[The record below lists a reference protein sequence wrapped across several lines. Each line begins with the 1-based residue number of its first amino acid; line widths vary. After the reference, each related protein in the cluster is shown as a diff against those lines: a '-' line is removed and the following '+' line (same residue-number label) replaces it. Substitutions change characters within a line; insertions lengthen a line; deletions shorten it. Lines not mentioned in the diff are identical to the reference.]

1 VHAALQWAAELRH
14 QGRQIHQGAD
24 RQIRQDAGRS
34 RAADRGNL
42 DGRQARRGRLVR
54 RNHQARNGWDAWG
67 AGRRRTDRERRQDVD
82 R

>member
-1 VHAALQWAAELRH
+1 VHAALQSEAELRR

-42 DGRQARRGRLVR
+42 DGRQALRDRRVR
-54 RNHQARNGWDAWG
+54 RNRQARNEWDAWD
-67 AGRRRTDRERRQDVD
+67 AGRQRMDRRRRDVD